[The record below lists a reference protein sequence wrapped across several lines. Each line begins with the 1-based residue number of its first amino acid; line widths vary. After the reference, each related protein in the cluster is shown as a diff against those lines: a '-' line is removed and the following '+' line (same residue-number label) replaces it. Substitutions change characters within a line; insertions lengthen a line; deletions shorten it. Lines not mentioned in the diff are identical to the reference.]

1 MSQINEENQTDKV
14 QVSNPE
20 RDQIIKMF
28 CNDIKEINSQNEV
41 KKCKLT
47 LVWMDSFISNN
58 NSR

>member
-41 KKCKLT
+41 KKYKLT
-47 LVWMDSFISNN
+47 LVWMDSFI
-58 NSR
+58 

>member
-1 MSQINEENQTDKV
+1 MSQTNEDNQTDKLAV
-14 QVSNPE
+14 PNPE

-41 KKCKLT
+41 KKYKLT